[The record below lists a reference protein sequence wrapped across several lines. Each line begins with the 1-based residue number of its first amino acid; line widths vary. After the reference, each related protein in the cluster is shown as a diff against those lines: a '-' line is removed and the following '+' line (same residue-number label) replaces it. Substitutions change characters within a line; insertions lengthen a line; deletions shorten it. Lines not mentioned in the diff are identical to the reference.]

1 MVKAI
6 YAIFA
11 VACLTLVLA
20 LTTKF
25 TGGMVAGV
33 GPSGYMLATVLLL
46 LIDANLALLKILKKL
61 K

>member
-1 MVKAI
+1 MIMAI
-6 YAIFA
+6 YMFFV
-11 VACLTLVLA
+11 VACLTLALA

-25 TGGMVAGV
+25 AGGMVAGV
-33 GPSGYMLATVLLL
+33 GPGGYLMATVLLL